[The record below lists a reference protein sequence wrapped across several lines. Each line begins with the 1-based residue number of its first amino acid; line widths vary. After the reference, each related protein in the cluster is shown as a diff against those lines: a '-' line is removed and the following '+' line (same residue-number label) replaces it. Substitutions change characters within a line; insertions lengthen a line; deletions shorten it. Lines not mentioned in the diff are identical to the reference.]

1 MEAQTETTS
10 RNSVLKRDV
19 LSEWRPE
26 RKPCPGIQPQSGTP
40 FPVETT
46 CLDID
51 LRPLLQGVDGLI
63 HVEWVSHNADDEERR
78 QITETEDLATDK
90 DWREQRVG
98 GAAKDGG
105 VAQRGAELDGHAE
118 NSGEHDTQACSD
130 GERRRH
136 LTTLISCGKRGDG
149 ECEFERPVP
158 RHNGDLA
165 VTVERRRYQ
174 VGAKSAVSSL
184 PQREQD
190 RR

>member
-10 RNSVLKRDV
+10 RNSVLKRDA
-19 LSEWRPE
+19 LSEWRSK

-40 FPVETT
+40 FPAETT

-63 HVEWVSHNADDEERR
+63 HVEQVSHNADDEERR

-118 NSGEHDTQACSD
+118 LSLVMATSG
-130 GERRRH
+130 
-136 LTTLISCGKRGDG
+136 
-149 ECEFERPVP
+149 
-158 RHNGDLA
+158 
-165 VTVERRRYQ
+165 
-174 VGAKSAVSSL
+174 
-184 PQREQD
+184 
-190 RR
+190 

>member
-1 MEAQTETTS
+1 MEAQAETTS
-10 RNSVLKRDV
+10 RNSVLKRDA
-19 LSEWRPE
+19 LSEWRSK

-63 HVEWVSHNADDEERR
+63 HVEQVSHNADDEERR

-105 VAQRGAELDGHAE
+105 VAQRGAKRDGHAE
-118 NSGEHDTQACSD
+118 LSLVMATSG
-130 GERRRH
+130 
-136 LTTLISCGKRGDG
+136 
-149 ECEFERPVP
+149 
-158 RHNGDLA
+158 
-165 VTVERRRYQ
+165 
-174 VGAKSAVSSL
+174 
-184 PQREQD
+184 
-190 RR
+190 

>member
-10 RNSVLKRDV
+10 RNSVLKRDA

-46 CLDID
+46 CLDIF
-51 LRPLLQGVDGLI
+51 LRPLLQGVDRFV
-63 HVEWVSHNADDEERR
+63 HVEQISHNADDEERR

-90 DWREQRVG
+90 DGREQRVG

-105 VAQRGAELDGHAE
+105 VSQRGAELDGHAE

-130 GERRRH
+130 GEQRRY

-149 ECEFERPVP
+149 EYEFERPVP
-158 RHNGDLA
+158 RHDRRLA
-165 VTVERRRYQ
+165 VVTQCRGYQ
-174 VGAKSAVSSL
+174 VCSKAAVTPL
-184 PQREQD
+184 P
-190 RR
+190 